1 MRKKKDE
8 RERSKI
14 WKDRHIGE
22 KSILRVLKMDY
33 YRKCGSRFTKESD
46 FFFFFF
52 LIESWVERSM
62 TRRIKENV
70 TENTVGLARE
80 CTPTNRWKNTSRS
93 VLIKKQLDD
102 QTIFYFRKFIQLFRG
117 KNKNFLF
124 FFPSNCRSW
133 ASTI

>member
-1 MRKKKDE
+1 MKGSSYRRKID
-8 RERSKI
+8 I
-14 WKDRHIGE
+14 
-22 KSILRVLKMDY
+22 KSIKDGLLSKMRVTVHEGE
-33 YRKCGSRFTKESD
+33 R

-124 FFPSNCRSW
+124 FFPIVALELRRYK
-133 ASTI
+133 TIFQYWKYIQKFP